1 MKPLEPLIRTFTL
14 PSSRGGELIVL
25 FCLRDSFVGDIP
37 ALVIGREGEIGP
49 VASLIVRDG
58 PLRGRRI
65 EVRSGEL
72 SLGREGTDLVIEDDT
87 EVSRS
92 HAVVRAVDS
101 AVEIEDLGSTNGTFV
116 NELKITGPTRLSNGD
131 ILRIG
136 QTRLDV
142 AIEDEDPNATSVS
155 KIVPP
160 PQSPTDLPIPVQRH
174 VPQPEPEAEAAL
186 DPEAEDSEMRA
197 PTSELPARHKVGGG
211 AIQRAGAHRGLLVA
225 VAVAVVLVVGY
236 FLYSAIAGG
245 APSKE
250 DYVTSINDIC
260 QSEMSKLNNLS
271 VSRARS
277 VEQGSRLV
285 NGMVADIQEL
295 ERPEEPVEQVGA
307 FVSSFKKV
315 GSTLESLGVS
325 LQANNDKRARK
336 PARRLEFW
344 VERSDSAAK
353 RLGAT
358 ECVLRDRRS

>member
-1 MKPLEPLIRTFTL
+1 M
-14 PSSRGGELIVL
+14 
-25 FCLRDSFVGDIP
+25 
-37 ALVIGREGEIGP
+37 
-49 VASLIVRDG
+49 ASLIVRDG

-155 KIVPP
+155 KIVLP

-174 VPQPEPEAEAAL
+174 IPEPEGEAAF
-186 DPEAEDSEMRA
+186 DPEAGDSEMRA

-211 AIQRAGAHRGLLVA
+211 AIQRAGANRGLLVA
-225 VAVAVVLVVGY
+225 IAVVVVLVAGY

-260 QSEMSKLNNLS
+260 QPEMSKLNNLK
-271 VSRARS
+271 VRRARS

-295 ERPEEPVEQVGA
+295 ERPEESDEQVGA
-307 FVSSFKKV
+307 FLSSFENV

-344 VERSDSAAK
+344 VKRSDSAAK
-353 RLGAT
+353 KLGAN
-358 ECVLRDRRS
+358 ECVLRN